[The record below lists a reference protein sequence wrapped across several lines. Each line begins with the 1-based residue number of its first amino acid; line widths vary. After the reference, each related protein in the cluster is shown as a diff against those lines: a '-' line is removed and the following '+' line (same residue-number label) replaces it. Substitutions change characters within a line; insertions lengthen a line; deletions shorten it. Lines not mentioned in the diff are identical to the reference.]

1 MFVSVLNKER
11 INKISFPDSINMTF
25 SKKGV
30 SIFNKLFYSFSDFSS
45 DGWKAK
51 TLHKQAEKNISQ
63 CNQEC
68 IFMWNWADSSTVN
81 FCNNYSFLLLFGAKI
96 FQTAALISSH
106 LCLLQQISR
115 RSFHFLLFFG
125 TKLFQTI
132 ILLFSRRQVP
142 EIKFSW
148 FYFYLVRIHNCT
160 SAFFTSLVSPTTSG
174 DQAFIIRKTKS
185 MKVAILTYYHVFKK

>member
-1 MFVSVLNKER
+1 
-11 INKISFPDSINMTF
+11 
-25 SKKGV
+25 
-30 SIFNKLFYSFSDFSS
+30 
-45 DGWKAK
+45 
-51 TLHKQAEKNISQ
+51 
-63 CNQEC
+63 
-68 IFMWNWADSSTVN
+68 MWNWADSSTVN

-96 FQTAALISSH
+96 FQTAALISTH
-106 LCLLQQISR
+106 LSLLQQISR

-174 DQAFIIRKTKS
+174 DQVFIIRKTKS

>member
-25 SKKGV
+25 WKKGV
-30 SIFNKLFYSFSDFSS
+30 SIFNKLFYSFSVFSS

-51 TLHKQAEKNISQ
+51 TLYKQAEKNISQ

-132 ILLFSRRQVP
+132 ILLFSRRQVL

-160 SAFFTSLVSPTTSG
+160 SAFFHIFSFTNNLRRSSFYHKKNKIDESSN
-174 DQAFIIRKTKS
+174 IN
-185 MKVAILTYYHVFKK
+185 ILPRL